1 MIMNTIANGSFGT
14 RTAYNQSDLVDGG
27 TSFTQVA
34 TSDGFVM
41 ATVGQPTF
49 SANYLG
55 TLEGF
60 TVDSSGSNTS
70 FVYATGLAYSYNMQ
84 NGKKGVNTILIPM
97 PGSFT
102 MPVRKGETWSL
113 RLTWNTEIGQAP
125 QVEFYW
131 IPDLDGTHGHAGV
144 PAGQQASIM
153 KQAMNTLRDELQSG
167 KVQGSMLLS
176 AQQAIDGRVLD
187 LAHILGDSVNQ
198 GSSEQDRQ
206 QFLGRLQKIV
216 CSAAPQGQKTDNAVD
231 PQALQDL
238 IASFGKLSGHT
249 FSVQQNGLIEAG
261 VRALVQIND
270 NDANRRDLSLINR
283 NIGLFLDNMQQV
295 LDKQF
300 SNNERRLLTRALVRI
315 VGDGNRGDL

>member
-1 MIMNTIANGSFGT
+1 MNTIVNSTFGT
-14 RTAYNQSDLVDGG
+14 RTAYNQSALTDGNF
-27 TSFTQVA
+27 SQVA
-34 TSDGFVM
+34 SSDGFVM

-49 SANYLG
+49 SSNYLG

-60 TVDSSGSNTS
+60 TVDSGGSTTS
-70 FVYATGLAYSYNMQ
+70 FVYATGLAYSYNVQ
-84 NGKKGVNTILIPM
+84 TGKKGATTILIPM

-102 MPVRKGETWSL
+102 MPVRQGETWNL
-113 RLTWNTEIGQAP
+113 RLTWNPEIGVAP

-131 IPDLDGTHGHAGV
+131 IPGLNTAQGQAGA
-144 PAGQQASIM
+144 PASQQASIM

-176 AQQAIDGRVLD
+176 AQQAIDSRVHD
-187 LAHILGDSVNQ
+187 LAHILGDSVSH
-198 GSSEQDRQ
+198 GSSEQERQ

-216 CSAAPQGQKTDNAVD
+216 CSAAPQGQKTDNIVD
-231 PQALQDL
+231 PQVLQEL
-238 IASFGKLSGHT
+238 IASFGQLSGHV
-249 FSVQQNGLIEAG
+249 FSVQQSGLIEAG

-283 NIGLFLDNMQQV
+283 NIGLFIDNMQQV

-315 VGDGNRGDL
+315 VGDGTRGDL